1 MDRINK
7 VILLGWSV
15 LIGCLLV
22 AYITISAL
30 GEVPIS
36 FVIILALL
44 FLVPYLFGL
53 VLYQKDSN
61 TKWYAYICG
70 YGFLLGYTYM
80 LFSLKNS
87 LIFVYFLPML
97 SLLIITNNARF
108 LSAVSVLC
116 ILVNV
121 ISIATKIKSASEL
134 SSAITETAL
143 LQIVNLTLACVIA
156 SIAVRINTKLNKE
169 KIQKL
174 KHNEETQLKLNDQI
188 TKLVENAEI
197 ETKKIYNEIE
207 TFKKTI
213 DETVLNMQQV
223 SEGSTSIAYA
233 VQDQLVVS
241 NDIKSE
247 IENTEQCVET
257 SQNNI
262 ITVNNIINRGKS
274 SVQSLNQH
282 SEEVTN
288 TSNKLKEK
296 ALSLKAITEQQR
308 DIIRLISEIASQTN
322 LLALNA
328 SIEAARAGT
337 AGTGFSVVASS
348 ITDLATQT
356 KNAIT
361 NIDEMVSSLQEEM
374 DSMTSEVNHMDHA
387 INEQTS
393 LIDDISNQF
402 DSINQSLLSVSAMSD
417 QVSEKVSCVSTKNT
431 SLVSNVSTLS
441 AVSEEISACAQETLA
456 CATDNLEIAAD
467 ILGAVD
473 SLKAQLSSIH

>member
-15 LIGCLLV
+15 LIGCLLM

-30 GEVPIS
+30 GEVSIS

-53 VLYQKDSN
+53 TLYQKDPY

-80 LFSLKNS
+80 LFSLKNA

-97 SLLIITNNARF
+97 SLLVITNNSRF
-108 LSAVSVLC
+108 LSTVSILC

-121 ISIATKIKSASEL
+121 ASIASKIMTAGEL
-134 SSAITETAL
+134 SSTITETAL

-174 KHNEETQLKLNDQI
+174 KQNEETQQKLNDQI

-197 ETKKIYNEIE
+197 ETHKIYEKIE

-223 SEGSTSIAYA
+223 SEGSTSIALA

-262 ITVNNIINRGKS
+262 ITVSNVINRGKS

-402 DSINQSLLSVSAMSD
+402 DSINQSLSSVSAMSD
-417 QVSEKVSCVSTKNT
+417 EVSDKVSCVSTKNT

-456 CATDNLEIAAD
+456 YATGNFEIATDILE
-467 ILGAVD
+467 AVN
-473 SLKAQLSSIH
+473 SLKDQLSSIH